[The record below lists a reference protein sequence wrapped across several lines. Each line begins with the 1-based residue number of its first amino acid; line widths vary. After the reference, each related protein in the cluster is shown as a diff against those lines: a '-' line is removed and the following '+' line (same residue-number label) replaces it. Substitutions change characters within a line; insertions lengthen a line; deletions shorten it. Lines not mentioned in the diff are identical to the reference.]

1 MDEEPRV
8 SGKRAMN
15 REEVRTRIEEALLE
29 AMASGDSARL
39 NHDRIAEAAGVARR
53 TVYRYYPDR
62 DALMQAVWDRV
73 TSTAGP
79 NVRFPESEAELLSTL
94 PDIYTGFDN
103 IAPLATIVR
112 STPQGRAVRLAQ
124 RDRRVES
131 YTQVAADAVKHLPE
145 KDRLL
150 ATAMLQFL
158 HTSAWLELR
167 DQWDLAGED
176 IAVAAGW
183 AIRTLLRDLRARGD
197 LPLSEDR
204 GTGSA

>member
-1 MDEEPRV
+1 MDREPKA
-8 SGKRAMN
+8 SGKREAN
-15 REEVRTRIEEALLE
+15 RDDVRNRIEQALLE

-62 DALMQAVWDRV
+62 EALMQAVWSRV
-73 TSTAGP
+73 TTTAGP

-94 PDIYTGFDN
+94 PDIYTGFDR
-103 IAPLATIVR
+103 IAALATIVR

-131 YTQVAADAVKHLPE
+131 YTRVAADAVKDLPE
-145 KDRLL
+145 RDQRL

-167 DQWDLAGED
+167 DHWDLTGED

-183 AIRTLLRDLRARGD
+183 AIRTLLSDLRSRGGK
-197 LPLSEDR
+197 PLAEAES
-204 GTGSA
+204 

>member
-1 MDEEPRV
+1 MDEEPKA
-8 SGKRAMN
+8 SGKREAN

-39 NHDRIAEAAGVARR
+39 NHDRIARAAGVARR

-62 DALMQAVWDRV
+62 DALMQAVWSRV

-94 PDIYTGFDN
+94 PDIYAGFDR
-103 IAPLATIVR
+103 IAPLATLVR

-124 RDRRVES
+124 RERRVES
-131 YTQVAADAVKHLPE
+131 YTRATAEAVKDLPE
-145 KDRLL
+145 KDQRL

-167 DQWDLAGED
+167 DHWDLAGED

-183 AIRTLLRDLRARGD
+183 AIRTLLNDLRARCD
-197 LPLSEDR
+197 KPLAEE
-204 GTGSA
+204 

>member
-1 MDEEPRV
+1 MDQEPKA
-8 SGKRAMN
+8 SGKRQAN
-15 REEVRTRIEEALLE
+15 REDVKARIEQALLE

-39 NHDRIAEAAGVARR
+39 NHDRIAEASGVARR

-79 NVRFPESEAELLSTL
+79 NVRFPDSEAELLSTL
-94 PDIYTGFDN
+94 PDIYTGFDE
-103 IAPLATIVR
+103 IAPLATLIR

-124 RDRRVES
+124 RERRVES
-131 YTQVAADAVKHLPE
+131 YTAAAADAVKALPE
-145 KDRLL
+145 RDRLL

-167 DQWDLAGED
+167 DHWGLAGED
-176 IAVAAGW
+176 IATAAGW
-183 AIRTLLRDLRARGD
+183 AIRTLLKDLRARGD
-197 LPLSEDR
+197 RPLSDD
-204 GTGSA
+204 

>member
-1 MDEEPRV
+1 MDHEPK
-8 SGKRAMN
+8 STGKRAAN
-15 REEVRTRIEEALLE
+15 REDVRARIEQALLE

-94 PDIYTGFDN
+94 PDIYTGFDR
-103 IAPLATIVR
+103 IAPLATLVR

-124 RDRRVES
+124 RDRRVDS
-131 YTQVAADAVKHLPE
+131 YTRAAADAVKALPPH
-145 KDRLL
+145 DQRL

-167 DQWDLAGED
+167 DHWNLSGQD
-176 IAVAAGW
+176 IATAAGW
-183 AIRTLLRDLRARGD
+183 AIRILLKDLREREGR
-197 LPLSEDR
+197 PLLDDR
-204 GTGSA
+204 EG